1 MAIRLGLCFGNT
13 DSELLKSSER
23 PPSNP
28 ADESTSTKASRAS
41 TTALRETSPPLPP
54 LSGDTYLQHSQC
66 RLITKKMPEI
76 LASEKLEHEFLRAG
90 FKLGPVP
97 NLGLKKSTF
106 VIGDME
112 GELSSLLVFFKIS
125 GLSDYVKLVFDEMHN
140 IPYFCLDAAG
150 LRAGLES
157 GEFVKNEKDLFL
169 MGDFSD
175 RGAMGII
182 LIKTLEKMM
191 ENETLLAEIGLSV
204 HIIFG
209 NHDVYHLTRNKDQD
223 PQDIVRPTIIPMVN
237 GPEFKADYEAAAN
250 LTEIMKNL
258 SKYAKLYILSDDGN
272 VQFSHTIITINFIKK
287 LKQFV
292 RQNQEFCELFR
303 TKDENSEQILKDL
316 DGEDLSSFRFKK
328 AFEKVV
334 NFLINERCLENPNL
348 REAVH
353 TLLYAQDVES
363 LIFQKAFPRLKLD
376 KVETGSLRLG
386 LFSSSSSC
394 PVKSGDIFSGSG
406 KTVIG
411 HDSAGGIRVPF
422 SISGLSSDQST
433 SLTEVL
439 KTDGATSGGLTS
451 NEGDSYPTVLKFGGG
466 DGAQPEVVS
475 LETKKP
481 RTLKLNPIRSKTDMG
496 FKKDKIIKI
505 VKERLK
511 GEYDVPNCSNKT
523 PLYPEQSILMLA
535 YHLNG
540 RDPLEIAN
548 MYRSL
553 CSSDK
558 VEYQKINISNAK
570 LKYCN
575 LEEEKVTKIIVD
587 KQAYPINTVYFLLMQ
602 TLWEQVKSAKE
613 KDKTE
618 SSSTR
623 CSIS

>member
-1 MAIRLGLCFGNT
+1 VVSRLDLYTNRGPL
-13 DSELLKSSER
+13 ESSER
-23 PPSNP
+23 YLRNS

-41 TTALRETSPPLPP
+41 TALRETSPPLPP

-66 RLITKKMPEI
+66 RLIRTEMPKI
-76 LASEKLEHEFLRAG
+76 SASPELKSELLTAG
-90 FKLGPVP
+90 FELGPVS

-112 GELSSLLVFFKIS
+112 GELSSLLVFFKMA
-125 GLSDYVKLVFDEMHN
+125 GLSDYVKLVFDETHN
-140 IPYFCLDAAG
+140 IPYFCLDEAG

-157 GEFVKNEKDLFL
+157 GKFVKNEKDLFL

-191 ENETLLAEIGLSV
+191 ENTTLLADIGLNV
-204 HIIFG
+204 HILFG
-209 NHDVYHLTRNKDQD
+209 NHDVYHLTRNEDQD
-223 PQDIVRPTIIPMVN
+223 PQEILVPTIIPMVN
-237 GPEFKADYEAAAN
+237 GSEFKADYEAAAN

-272 VQFSHTIITINFIKK
+272 VQFSHTIITINFIEK

-303 TKDENSEQILKDL
+303 TEDENSDQILKDL
-316 DGEDLSSFRFKK
+316 DGEDLSSLRFKK

-348 REAVH
+348 RKAVH
-353 TLLYAQDVES
+353 TLLYARDVES
-363 LIFQKAFPRLKLD
+363 LIFQKAFPVLKLD
-376 KVETGSLRLG
+376 KVKTDSLRLG
-386 LFSSSSSC
+386 LVSSTSC
-394 PVKSGDIFSGSG
+394 PVKSGDIPPGIS
-406 KTVIG
+406 VIG
-411 HDSAGGIRVPF
+411 HDNAGGIRNPF
-422 SISGLSSDQST
+422 GISSVESRSST
-433 SLTEVL
+433 IVI
-439 KTDGATSGGLTS
+439 KTDGATSGGIIQ
-451 NEGDSYPTVLKFGGG
+451 NRGKAYPKVLQFDPGEAK
-466 DGAQPEVVS
+466 VVS
-475 LETKKP
+475 LETKRSP
-481 RTLKLNPIRSKTDMG
+481 ASKLNLFGPKTDKG
-496 FKKDKIIKI
+496 FKKDQIIEI
-505 VKERLK
+505 VKTKLK
-511 GEYDVPNCSNKT
+511 KRDVVTDYSDRT
-523 PLYPEQSILMLA
+523 PSYPEQSILMLA

-553 CSSDK
+553 WSRDK
-558 VEYQKINISNAK
+558 VELQKINISNAK
-570 LKYCN
+570 FNYCN
-575 LEEEKVTKIIVD
+575 LKDGKVTQIKVD
-587 KQAYPINTVYFLLMQ
+587 GQAYPINTVYFLLMQ